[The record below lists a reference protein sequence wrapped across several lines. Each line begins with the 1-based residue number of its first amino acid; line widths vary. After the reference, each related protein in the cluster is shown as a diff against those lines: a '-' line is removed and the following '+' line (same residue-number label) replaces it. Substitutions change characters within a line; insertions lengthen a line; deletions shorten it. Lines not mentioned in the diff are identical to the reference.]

1 MLSVHRVIKVKNN
14 ATDISII
21 EEQHS
26 MASLACQLLM
36 LWCILGALQLVRGYS
51 FRNCIEDRKGQDYK
65 CIKRKE
71 KNLTA
76 IIEDLPWTAVR
87 LLVTINHVTS
97 VPNNTFAHLPNLQFL
112 RLDHNYLS
120 HIGELGFQNLT
131 QLQSLNLSF
140 NFISTLKPSVFDDLG
155 NLSFLSLA
163 NNKLKKL
170 PEGIFSTL
178 VSLRLLTIRENF
190 LRTFSEIAKSLSD
203 LKKIRTLDLC
213 HNNLT
218 SLSHS
223 NLSLPD
229 SLNALYVCNN
239 SLSTL
244 GNHSSLLKPIQLLDL
259 SHNSRLSTE
268 AFRGVDL
275 KGVNYLRLQSTRVN
289 ILTFLENSNI
299 FAGHVDFSSTGLK
312 TGSKVIELCKILQKK
327 LKKNW
332 LKNLDLSHNGFRV
345 NSSILSYCPKIKG
358 ALNVSHN
365 QIRKINCLEF
375 LNNQTQ
381 VQVLNVEHNHINS
394 LPPCDGKDV
403 YLQNLTEVS
412 FRYNRILYVNYGA
425 FNNTPNL
432 KTLKLNINTIS
443 FLDQKALKGL
453 NRLETLRLDNNL
465 LTTLTKSTFEDLI
478 SLQTLNL
485 RKNRISV
492 IFDETFYRLGNLT
505 ILDLGGNKITHFQP
519 LGLNGLRRLANLYLD
534 GNNLKKI
541 DTSFHHIFQDTLTVL
556 DLQNNQINFLS
567 EKIVLPPFINLTKL
581 RDLKLGR
588 QQPYGLTLLPSS
600 LFQGLHSLQSLY
612 LNDNKIAAFG
622 YGVFDDLTTL
632 KFLSLDNCGIGVMQL
647 QPGIFKNLQNLT
659 TLMMENTGIQNFSKE
674 VFGSL
679 TKLRKLQLDY
689 NVMQQIDVEALQ
701 SLPNLQYLDMRK
713 VPLSCTCKNSL
724 LKNWTEHN
732 QEVQVV
738 YLYSMVC
745 PGDAKK
751 KFYNFDT
758 SVCYIDLGRYM
769 FLGTALVV
777 FLFTFTPLCYV
788 KLYWK
793 FKYGYY
799 VFRSWFSEQW
809 RRLREE
815 EENCKYDAFI
825 SYNSSDEMWVM
836 DQLLPNLEGKDSSF
850 KLCLHHRDFEPGRY
864 ILDNIV
870 SAVYS
875 SRKTV
880 CVVSKNFLS
889 SEWCSLEIQ
898 LASYRLFDEHRDVL
912 LLVLL
917 EPLSD
922 RQLSS
927 YHRMRKVM
935 LKKTY
940 LQWPGTEC
948 VDPTQSQ
955 ELFWN
960 QLRRAIGTG
969 SRIES
974 GDKVSEDSP
983 AHT

>member
-1 MLSVHRVIKVKNN
+1 
-14 ATDISII
+14 
-21 EEQHS
+21 
-26 MASLACQLLM
+26 M

-51 FRNCIEDRKGQDYK
+51 FRNCIEDRKGLDYK

-71 KNLTA
+71 ANLTA
-76 IIEDLPWTAVR
+76 IIEDLPSTAVT
-87 LLVTINHVTS
+87 LLITINPVAS
-97 VPNNTFAHLPNLQFL
+97 IPNNAFTHLPNLRFV
-112 RLDHNYLS
+112 RLDHNHLS
-120 HIGELGFQNLT
+120 HIGELGFQNLP

-140 NFISTLKPSVFDDLG
+140 NFIATLKPSVFADLK
-155 NLSFLSLA
+155 NLTFLSLA
-163 NNKLKKL
+163 HNKLRQL

-178 VSLRLLTIRENF
+178 VSLWHLTLRENS
-190 LRTFSEIAKSLSD
+190 LTTFSEIAKSVSD
-203 LKKIRTLDLC
+203 LKNITMLDLC
-213 HNNLT
+213 HNDLN

-223 NLSLPD
+223 NLSLP
-229 SLNALYVCNN
+229 STLKTLLVCNN
-239 SLSTL
+239 SLLTL

-268 AFRGVDL
+268 ALEAVDFY
-275 KGVNYLRLQSTRVN
+275 GVNYLRLQSTSVN
-289 ILTFLENSNI
+289 ILEFLKISNI
-299 FAGHVDFSSTGLK
+299 FAGHVDFSNTGLNTK
-312 TGSKVIELCKILQKK
+312 SKINKLCKILRKK

-332 LKNLDLSHNGFRV
+332 MRNLDLSHNGFRV
-345 NSSILSYCPKIKG
+345 NSSILSYCPKILE
-358 ALNVSHN
+358 ALNLSRN
-365 QIRKINCLEF
+365 QIRNINCLEF
-375 LNNQTQ
+375 LKNQTW
-381 VQVLNVEHNHINS
+381 VRVLNVEHNRINS
-394 LPPCDGKDV
+394 LQKCDGRAV
-403 YLQNLTEVS
+403 YLPNLTEVS
-412 FRYNRILYVNYGA
+412 FRYNRILYVNSEA
-425 FNNTPNL
+425 FKNTPNL
-432 KTLKLNINTIS
+432 KTLKLNINIIS
-443 FLDQKALKGL
+443 FFDQKALKGL
-453 NRLETLRLDNNL
+453 NRLEILRLDNNL
-465 LTTLTKSTFEDLI
+465 LTDVTKSTFEDLI

-519 LGLNGLRRLANLYLD
+519 LALNGLKHLANLYMD
-534 GNNLKKI
+534 GNNLKRI
-541 DTSFHHIFQDTLTVL
+541 DTSFNHIFQDTLTVL
-556 DLQNNQINFLS
+556 DLENNQINFRS
-567 EKIVLPPFINLTKL
+567 EKNMQPPFINLTKL
-581 RDLKLGR
+581 HDLKLGR

-600 LFQGLHSLQSLY
+600 LFQGLHSLRSLY
-612 LNDNKIAAFG
+612 LNDNKIATFG
-622 YGVFDDLTTL
+622 YGVFDDLTAL
-632 KFLSLDNCGIGVMQL
+632 NFLSLDNCGIGVMQL
-647 QPGIFKNLQNLT
+647 QHGIFKNLQNLT
-659 TLMMENTGIQNFSKE
+659 TLMIENTGVQNFSKE

-689 NVMQQIDVEALQ
+689 NVMQQIDVEVLQ
-701 SLPNLQYLDMRK
+701 SLTNLQYLDMRN

-732 QEVQVV
+732 QQVQVV
-738 YLYSMVC
+738 YLHNMVC
-745 PGDAKK
+745 PGDVKK

-758 SVCYIDLGRYM
+758 SVCYIDLGEYM
-769 FLGTALVV
+769 FLGTALAVV
-777 FLFTFTPLCYV
+777 LFTFTPLGYV

-815 EENCKYDAFI
+815 EEKCKYDAFI
-825 SYNSSDEMWVM
+825 SYNSSDEKWVM
-836 DQLLPNLEGKDSSF
+836 DQLLPNLEGKGSSF

-870 SAVYS
+870 SAVHS

-917 EPLSD
+917 EPLSN

-940 LQWPGTEC
+940 LQWPGANC
-948 VDPTQSQ
+948 LDPPQSQ

-969 SRIES
+969 SRIEN
-974 GDKVSEDSP
+974 EDDLNGGSP
-983 AHT
+983 ASQHLKTHQSDENCHLLP